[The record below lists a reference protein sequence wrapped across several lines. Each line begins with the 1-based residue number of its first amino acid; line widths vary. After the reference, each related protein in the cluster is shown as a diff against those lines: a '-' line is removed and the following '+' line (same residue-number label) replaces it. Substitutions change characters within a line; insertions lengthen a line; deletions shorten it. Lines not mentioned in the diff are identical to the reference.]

1 MNRYFLGAALAAM
14 SLICA
19 AGAANAQPWSERQD
33 VMVVRL
39 SDLDTSHPAGA
50 QSALHRIKAA
60 AIKFCGDDGQRDL
73 NRRFEEERCVTRMT
87 GKAVQSLGSTQVSAL
102 YNKTGVHIDDTAGVM
117 QLASRDPR

>member
-14 SLICA
+14 SLI
-19 AGAANAQPWSERQD
+19 AGAASAQPSTERQD

-39 SDLDTSHPAGA
+39 SDLDTSHAAGA

-87 GKAVQSLGSTQVSAL
+87 GKAVTSLGSTQVSAL
-102 YNKTGVHIDDTAGVM
+102 YFKTGVHIDDTSGAI

>member
-19 AGAANAQPWSERQD
+19 AGAANAQPWSDRQD

-39 SDLDTSHPAGA
+39 SDLDTSHAAGA
-50 QSALHRIKAA
+50 QSALHRIKIA

-73 NRRFEEERCVTRMT
+73 NRRFEQERCVTRMT
-87 GKAVQSLGSTQVSAL
+87 GKAVDSLGSTEVSAL
-102 YNKTGVHIDDTAGVM
+102 YTKTPVRMDDTSGLI